1 MPQRPKLNN
10 IEIEQYRKMGVGL
23 SCAGV
28 FWAIL
33 SFLSLGAACVGFY
46 LPYWL
51 EGEIHLNGESI
62 PTFIGVFRRCHYL
75 RLSAHGDIEVV
86 RECGRYETFFD
97 IPSQWWQISTVTI
110 SAGCILLLFV
120 SVAGIFSCCVQGVLS
135 HTSAKVA
142 GVLQFIAGELQ
153 FAVFANVARR
163 LFRPCLVRIYLGSS
177 RVSTNGT
184 Q

>member
-1 MPQRPKLNN
+1 
-10 IEIEQYRKMGVGL
+10 MGVGL

-142 GVLQFIAGELQ
+142 GVLQFIAAKWEELVNDSPSDPVQ
-153 FAVFANVARR
+153 LVAR
-163 LFRPCLVRIYLGSS
+163 PGLGIANPEELSDA
-177 RVSTNGT
+177 RTKRFDPEEIPNE
-184 Q
+184 